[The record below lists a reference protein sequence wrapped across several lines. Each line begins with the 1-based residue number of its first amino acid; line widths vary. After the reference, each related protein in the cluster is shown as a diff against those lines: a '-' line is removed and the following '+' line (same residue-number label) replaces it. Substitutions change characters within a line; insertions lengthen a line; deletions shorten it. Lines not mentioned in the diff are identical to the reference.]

1 MINSFTTLT
10 ASIALSSGIVLA
22 SIGQARAISLSFS
35 GSLATDDD
43 VSLFNF
49 TVSDRSQ
56 VTIETLS
63 YGGGTLNDGTEL
75 DAGGFDPIL
84 SLFDSSGSFI
94 NFNDDSGFGQPDPV
108 TGGASDAGLRPILD
122 PGNYTVAITQFGNF
136 FNFSP
141 SLTGNLSDG
150 FSQQGQPNFTSIFG
164 CDAGQFCD
172 TNADSRTNKWVTKVQ
187 VPEPSSIMASGLLL
201 GLILA
206 ARKKRQQS

>member
-22 SIGQARAISLSFS
+22 SIGQQAQAVSLSFS

-63 YGGGTLNDGTEL
+63 YGGSTLSDGTE
-75 DAGGFDPIL
+75 AGGFDPIL
-84 SLFDSSGSFI
+84 SLFDSSDSFI
-94 NFNDDSGFGQPDPV
+94 DFNDDSGFGQSDPV
-108 TGGASDAGLRPILD
+108 TGSASDSGLRPILD
-122 PGNYTVAITQFGNF
+122 PGSYTVAVTQFRNF

-141 SLTGNLSDG
+141 DLTGNLSDG

-172 TNADSRTNKWVTKVQ
+172 TNADSRTNKWVATVQ

-201 GLILA
+201 GLTLA